1 MTNEIMPIAKPDVNL
16 LLNWEEDKSIKF
28 VRDLVPLPLASISID
43 LANSELLLKFWEI
56 VAVCP
61 HQIAEECNVLTH
73 KKDLL
78 FSYKVIWK
86 HLSEAISRKIDDY
99 FLYEES
105 QQMETPQLIRKSL
118 KNRQLH
124 RFVSRFIAGLKICK
138 KNVIAE
144 QFVTIQNQLK
154 KIIDNDSFSRI
165 ERYFNHLFCTFQKD
179 GTIFMDTELLE
190 DAHNEVGLSIEYPL
204 NRKHLYFIKLL
215 IGVFTLNAYSIR
227 DSEEANLSR
236 KLTNFKSIFSLL
248 ESNSNFRYEHINYF
262 IKQCGYTGK
271 FFDFI
276 KVDCP
281 ICEWSHSIKYEE
293 FLEYLKAEPDNE
305 MNYICRDCFYKHFF

>member
-1 MTNEIMPIAKPDVNL
+1 MTNKIMPIAKPDVKL
-16 LLNWEEDKSIKF
+16 SLNCEKDKLIKF
-28 VRDLVPLPLASISID
+28 FSDLVPFPLATIGTGLS
-43 LANSELLLKFWEI
+43 NSELLLEFCEI

-61 HQIAEECNVLTH
+61 YEIAQECNALSH

-86 HLSEAISRKIDDY
+86 HLSEAISKKMDDY

-105 QQMETPQLIRKSL
+105 QQMKTPQLIRKSL
-118 KNRQLH
+118 KNRQLY
-124 RFVSRFIAGLKICK
+124 RFVSRFIVGLKRCE

-144 QFVTIQNQLK
+144 QFIAIRSQLK

-165 ERYFNHLFCTFQKD
+165 ERYFNHPFCTFHED
-179 GTIFMDTELLE
+179 GTIFMDTELLK
-190 DAHNEVGLSIEYPL
+190 DAHDEVGFSIEYPL

-215 IGVFTLNAYSIR
+215 IGAFTLNAYSIR
-227 DSEEANLSR
+227 YSEEANISQ
-236 KLTNFKSIFSLL
+236 KLTNFKAIFSFL
-248 ESNSNFRYEHINYF
+248 ERNFGYAHIDYF
-262 IKQCGYTGK
+262 IKQCGYRGK
-271 FFDFI
+271 LFDSI

-293 FLEYLKAEPDNE
+293 FLEYLNADPDNK
-305 MNYICRDCFYKHFF
+305 MNYTCRDCFYKHFF